1 MRQVPFA
8 TPDARSRARQPE
20 HADRTG
26 AGIGAL
32 RQQRARRRRQL
43 HRSRAGHGAR
53 RPGRARRVPVA
64 PAAPVARRP
73 ALPGARPRGGLRA
86 FGAGPL
92 PRPARGRAA
101 ELGRRSVDRVRPRR
115 GPGAA
120 GRCARALARRAPRAR
135 APGAPRAAR
144 RLRPR
149 GAVRRAGRPRFDRR
163 ARAHRALHQRNRER
177 GMSAGG
183 NGLAILAV
191 DDEPR
196 ALADIKHLL
205 ETSTSVDRVATATSA
220 KEALVYLS
228 GGRYDALFLDVHM
241 PEIEGMALAR
251 LLRRFADP
259 PAVVFVTGHPD
270 AAVEAFEIQALDFLV
285 KPVSR
290 ERLEPALARVEAQSR
305 PAPPAGATTD
315 GPAAAA
321 AAPGAGAP
329 DVVAVD
335 NPKGGGKRLVRLE
348 TISIAQA
355 NGDYARIVCDDG
367 RFLLRTPLSQLEKDW
382 ETSGFARVH
391 RAYLVNL
398 THAVELRAQLNGTA
412 VLVMRD
418 GTEVPVARRNVAALR
433 RRLHA

>member
-1 MRQVPFA
+1 
-8 TPDARSRARQPE
+8 
-20 HADRTG
+20 
-26 AGIGAL
+26 
-32 RQQRARRRRQL
+32 
-43 HRSRAGHGAR
+43 
-53 RPGRARRVPVA
+53 
-64 PAAPVARRP
+64 
-73 ALPGARPRGGLRA
+73 
-86 FGAGPL
+86 
-92 PRPARGRAA
+92 
-101 ELGRRSVDRVRPRR
+101 
-115 GPGAA
+115 
-120 GRCARALARRAPRAR
+120 
-135 APGAPRAAR
+135 
-144 RLRPR
+144 
-149 GAVRRAGRPRFDRR
+149 
-163 ARAHRALHQRNRER
+163 
-177 GMSAGG
+177 MS
-183 NGLAILAV
+183 GLAILAV

-205 ETSTSVDRVATATSA
+205 ETSASVERVATATSA

-285 KPVSR
+285 KPVGR
-290 ERLEPALARVEAQSR
+290 DRIEAALNRVEAHTR
-305 PAPPAGATTD
+305 PPVPAGAEAA
-315 GPAAAA
+315 PAAAPVA
-321 AAPGAGAP
+321 TGSGP

-367 RFLLRTPLSQLEKDW
+367 RFLLRTPLSQLEKEW
-382 ETSGFARVH
+382 SPIGFARVH

-418 GTEVPVARRNVAALR
+418 GTEIPVARRNVAALR

>member
-1 MRQVPFA
+1 
-8 TPDARSRARQPE
+8 
-20 HADRTG
+20 
-26 AGIGAL
+26 
-32 RQQRARRRRQL
+32 
-43 HRSRAGHGAR
+43 
-53 RPGRARRVPVA
+53 
-64 PAAPVARRP
+64 
-73 ALPGARPRGGLRA
+73 
-86 FGAGPL
+86 
-92 PRPARGRAA
+92 
-101 ELGRRSVDRVRPRR
+101 
-115 GPGAA
+115 
-120 GRCARALARRAPRAR
+120 
-135 APGAPRAAR
+135 
-144 RLRPR
+144 
-149 GAVRRAGRPRFDRR
+149 
-163 ARAHRALHQRNRER
+163 
-177 GMSAGG
+177 MSAGG
-183 NGLAILAV
+183 GLAILAV

-205 ETSTSVDRVATATSA
+205 ETSASVDRVATATSA

-290 ERLEPALARVEAQSR
+290 ERLEAALDRVEAQSR
-305 PAPPAGATTD
+305 PPVPAATNAAGADGAPPS
-315 GPAAAA
+315 
-321 AAPGAGAP
+321 GAP

-335 NPKGGGKRLVRLE
+335 SPKGGGKRLVRLE

-382 ETSGFARVH
+382 AASGFARVH

-398 THAVELRAQLNGTA
+398 KQAVELRAQLNGTA
-412 VLVMRD
+412 VLIMRD

>member
-1 MRQVPFA
+1 V
-8 TPDARSRARQPE
+8 S
-20 HADRTG
+20 
-26 AGIGAL
+26 
-32 RQQRARRRRQL
+32 
-43 HRSRAGHGAR
+43 
-53 RPGRARRVPVA
+53 
-64 PAAPVARRP
+64 
-73 ALPGARPRGGLRA
+73 
-86 FGAGPL
+86 
-92 PRPARGRAA
+92 
-101 ELGRRSVDRVRPRR
+101 
-115 GPGAA
+115 
-120 GRCARALARRAPRAR
+120 
-135 APGAPRAAR
+135 
-144 RLRPR
+144 
-149 GAVRRAGRPRFDRR
+149 
-163 ARAHRALHQRNRER
+163 
-177 GMSAGG
+177 
-183 NGLAILAV
+183 GLAILAV

-196 ALADIKHLL
+196 ALADIKRLL

-290 ERLEPALARVEAQSR
+290 ERLESALNRVETRSK
-305 PAPPAGATTD
+305 
-315 GPAAAA
+315 PAARPSAA
-321 AAPGAGAP
+321 AEAGVGSDGAAGGP
-329 DVVAVD
+329 EVVAVD

-367 RFLLRTPLSQLEKDW
+367 RFLLRTPLSQLEKEW
-382 ETSGFARVH
+382 QPAGFARVH
-391 RAYLVNL
+391 RAFLVNL

>member
-1 MRQVPFA
+1 V
-8 TPDARSRARQPE
+8 
-20 HADRTG
+20 
-26 AGIGAL
+26 
-32 RQQRARRRRQL
+32 
-43 HRSRAGHGAR
+43 
-53 RPGRARRVPVA
+53 
-64 PAAPVARRP
+64 
-73 ALPGARPRGGLRA
+73 
-86 FGAGPL
+86 
-92 PRPARGRAA
+92 
-101 ELGRRSVDRVRPRR
+101 
-115 GPGAA
+115 
-120 GRCARALARRAPRAR
+120 
-135 APGAPRAAR
+135 
-144 RLRPR
+144 
-149 GAVRRAGRPRFDRR
+149 
-163 ARAHRALHQRNRER
+163 
-177 GMSAGG
+177 SA
-183 NGLAILAV
+183 GLAILAV

-196 ALADIKHLL
+196 ALADIKRLL

-290 ERLEPALARVEAQSR
+290 ERLESALNRVENRSKPSAQPTT
-305 PAPPAGATTD
+305 PAEAGAAAD
-315 GPAAAA
+315 GGPSG
-321 AAPGAGAP
+321 PE
-329 DVVAVD
+329 VVAVD

-348 TISIAQA
+348 TIAVAQA

-367 RFLLRTPLSQLEKDW
+367 RFLLRTPLSQLEKEW
-382 ETSGFARVH
+382 QPAGFARVH
-391 RAYLVNL
+391 RAFLVNL

>member
-1 MRQVPFA
+1 
-8 TPDARSRARQPE
+8 
-20 HADRTG
+20 
-26 AGIGAL
+26 
-32 RQQRARRRRQL
+32 
-43 HRSRAGHGAR
+43 
-53 RPGRARRVPVA
+53 
-64 PAAPVARRP
+64 
-73 ALPGARPRGGLRA
+73 
-86 FGAGPL
+86 
-92 PRPARGRAA
+92 
-101 ELGRRSVDRVRPRR
+101 
-115 GPGAA
+115 
-120 GRCARALARRAPRAR
+120 
-135 APGAPRAAR
+135 
-144 RLRPR
+144 
-149 GAVRRAGRPRFDRR
+149 
-163 ARAHRALHQRNRER
+163 
-177 GMSAGG
+177 MS
-183 NGLAILAV
+183 GLAILAV

-205 ETSTSVDRVATATSA
+205 ETSASVDRVATATSA

-285 KPVSR
+285 KPVGR
-290 ERLEPALARVEAQSR
+290 ERLEAALNRVEAQAR
-305 PAPPAGATTD
+305 PPAPAAPD
-315 GPAAAA
+315 AAA
-321 AAPGAGAP
+321 AAPPVGAGSGP

-348 TISIAQA
+348 TIAIAQA

-367 RFLLRTPLSQLEKDW
+367 RFLLRTPLSQLEKEW
-382 ETSGFARVH
+382 SPVGFARVH

-418 GTEVPVARRNVAALR
+418 GTEIPVARRNVAALR

>member
-1 MRQVPFA
+1 
-8 TPDARSRARQPE
+8 
-20 HADRTG
+20 
-26 AGIGAL
+26 
-32 RQQRARRRRQL
+32 
-43 HRSRAGHGAR
+43 
-53 RPGRARRVPVA
+53 
-64 PAAPVARRP
+64 
-73 ALPGARPRGGLRA
+73 
-86 FGAGPL
+86 
-92 PRPARGRAA
+92 
-101 ELGRRSVDRVRPRR
+101 
-115 GPGAA
+115 
-120 GRCARALARRAPRAR
+120 
-135 APGAPRAAR
+135 
-144 RLRPR
+144 
-149 GAVRRAGRPRFDRR
+149 
-163 ARAHRALHQRNRER
+163 
-177 GMSAGG
+177 MSSS
-183 NGLAILAV
+183 GLAILAV

-205 ETSTSVDRVATATSA
+205 ETSAAVDRVATATSA

-285 KPVSR
+285 KPVGR
-290 ERLEPALARVEAQSR
+290 ERLEAALDRVEAQSR
-305 PAPPAGATTD
+305 PPSAAAPATDD
-315 GPAAAA
+315 GPAAA
-321 AAPGAGAP
+321 PGGGP

-382 ETSGFARVH
+382 AASGFARVH

-412 VLVMRD
+412 VLIMRD

>member
-1 MRQVPFA
+1 
-8 TPDARSRARQPE
+8 
-20 HADRTG
+20 
-26 AGIGAL
+26 
-32 RQQRARRRRQL
+32 
-43 HRSRAGHGAR
+43 
-53 RPGRARRVPVA
+53 
-64 PAAPVARRP
+64 
-73 ALPGARPRGGLRA
+73 
-86 FGAGPL
+86 
-92 PRPARGRAA
+92 
-101 ELGRRSVDRVRPRR
+101 
-115 GPGAA
+115 
-120 GRCARALARRAPRAR
+120 
-135 APGAPRAAR
+135 
-144 RLRPR
+144 
-149 GAVRRAGRPRFDRR
+149 
-163 ARAHRALHQRNRER
+163 
-177 GMSAGG
+177 MSS
-183 NGLAILAV
+183 GLAILAV

-205 ETSTSVDRVATATSA
+205 ETSAAVDRVATATSA

-285 KPVSR
+285 KPVGR
-290 ERLEPALARVEAQSR
+290 ERLEAALGRVEAHTRR
-305 PAPPAGATTD
+305 PVAAAVPAAEGAPPA
-315 GPAAAA
+315 P
-321 AAPGAGAP
+321 AAPGGGGP

-355 NGDYARIVCDDG
+355 NGDYARIMCDDG

-382 ETSGFARVH
+382 AQSGFARVH

-412 VLVMRD
+412 VLIMRD

>member
-1 MRQVPFA
+1 M
-8 TPDARSRARQPE
+8 S
-20 HADRTG
+20 G
-26 AGIGAL
+26 
-32 RQQRARRRRQL
+32 
-43 HRSRAGHGAR
+43 S
-53 RPGRARRVPVA
+53 
-64 PAAPVARRP
+64 
-73 ALPGARPRGGLRA
+73 GG
-86 FGAGPL
+86 
-92 PRPARGRAA
+92 
-101 ELGRRSVDRVRPRR
+101 
-115 GPGAA
+115 
-120 GRCARALARRAPRAR
+120 
-135 APGAPRAAR
+135 
-144 RLRPR
+144 
-149 GAVRRAGRPRFDRR
+149 
-163 ARAHRALHQRNRER
+163 
-177 GMSAGG
+177 
-183 NGLAILAV
+183 GLAILAV

-205 ETSTSVDRVATATSA
+205 ETSASVDRVATATSA

-290 ERLEPALARVEAQSR
+290 ERIESALDRVEAQSR
-305 PAPPAGATTD
+305 PAAAAPAPGDGAAPPAG
-315 GPAAAA
+315 GP
-321 AAPGAGAP
+321 GAP

-382 ETSGFARVH
+382 AQSGFARVH

-412 VLVMRD
+412 VLIMRD

>member
-1 MRQVPFA
+1 MRN
-8 TPDARSRARQPE
+8 
-20 HADRTG
+20 
-26 AGIGAL
+26 
-32 RQQRARRRRQL
+32 
-43 HRSRAGHGAR
+43 
-53 RPGRARRVPVA
+53 
-64 PAAPVARRP
+64 
-73 ALPGARPRGGLRA
+73 GG
-86 FGAGPL
+86 
-92 PRPARGRAA
+92 
-101 ELGRRSVDRVRPRR
+101 
-115 GPGAA
+115 
-120 GRCARALARRAPRAR
+120 
-135 APGAPRAAR
+135 
-144 RLRPR
+144 
-149 GAVRRAGRPRFDRR
+149 
-163 ARAHRALHQRNRER
+163 
-177 GMSAGG
+177 
-183 NGLAILAV
+183 GLAILAV

-196 ALADIKHLL
+196 ALADIKRLL

-290 ERLEPALARVEAQSR
+290 ERLESALDRVEAQSR
-305 PAPPAGATTD
+305 SA
-315 GPAAAA
+315 PAAPATGDAGSAA
-321 AAPGAGAP
+321 AGAGAP

-382 ETSGFARVH
+382 AQSGFARVH

>member
-1 MRQVPFA
+1 
-8 TPDARSRARQPE
+8 
-20 HADRTG
+20 
-26 AGIGAL
+26 
-32 RQQRARRRRQL
+32 
-43 HRSRAGHGAR
+43 
-53 RPGRARRVPVA
+53 
-64 PAAPVARRP
+64 
-73 ALPGARPRGGLRA
+73 
-86 FGAGPL
+86 
-92 PRPARGRAA
+92 
-101 ELGRRSVDRVRPRR
+101 
-115 GPGAA
+115 
-120 GRCARALARRAPRAR
+120 
-135 APGAPRAAR
+135 
-144 RLRPR
+144 
-149 GAVRRAGRPRFDRR
+149 
-163 ARAHRALHQRNRER
+163 
-177 GMSAGG
+177 MSATS
-183 NGLAILAV
+183 GLAILAV

-205 ETSTSVDRVATATSA
+205 ETSAAVDRVATATSA

-285 KPVSR
+285 KPVGR
-290 ERLEPALARVEAQSR
+290 ERLEAALDRVEAQSR
-305 PAPPAGATTD
+305 PPVATAPATDD
-315 GPAAAA
+315 GPS
-321 AAPGAGAP
+321 AAPSGGP

-382 ETSGFARVH
+382 APSGFARVH

-412 VLVMRD
+412 VLIMRD